1 MADELSQSRTAPTS
15 GKPTLTSAT
24 AVSVP
29 TIVVDTNVILD
40 WLVFKD
46 PSSLALAN
54 AISQR
59 QVCWV
64 ATAAMRG
71 ELAEVLQRGLAAAR
85 GADAVAVL
93 MTWDA
98 CVDLCAEPPVQPAAT
113 ALRCTDP
120 DDQKFLDLALTT
132 QARWLLSR
140 DRALLRVAR
149 RAALRGTR
157 ISVPQAWTLM
167 S

>member
-1 MADELSQSRTAPTS
+1 MANDLIPSRPAPIS
-15 GKPTLTSAT
+15 GEPILTSEM
-24 AVSVP
+24 AVSLP
-29 TIVVDTNVILD
+29 TIVIDTNVILD
-40 WLVFKD
+40 WLVFRD
-46 PSSLALAN
+46 PSSLALAD
-54 AISQR
+54 AIRHR
-59 QVCWV
+59 QVRWV
-64 ATAAMRG
+64 ATAAMRLD
-71 ELAEVLQRGLAAAR
+71 LAEVLQRGLAAAR
-85 GADAVAVL
+85 GADAAAVL
-93 MTWDA
+93 TDWDA
-98 CVDLCAEPPVQPAAT
+98 CVDLCAVPPVQPAAT

-120 DDQKFLDLALTT
+120 DDQKFLDLALAT

>member
-1 MADELSQSRTAPTS
+1 M
-15 GKPTLTSAT
+15 

-85 GADAVAVL
+85 GADAAAVL

-149 RAALRGTR
+149 RAALRGTL
-157 ISVPQAWTLM
+157 ISVPEAWSLLG
-167 S
+167 

>member
-1 MADELSQSRTAPTS
+1 M
-15 GKPTLTSAT
+15 

-85 GADAVAVL
+85 GADAAAVL

-149 RAALRGTR
+149 RVALRGTL
-157 ISVPQAWTLM
+157 ISIPEAWSLLG
-167 S
+167 